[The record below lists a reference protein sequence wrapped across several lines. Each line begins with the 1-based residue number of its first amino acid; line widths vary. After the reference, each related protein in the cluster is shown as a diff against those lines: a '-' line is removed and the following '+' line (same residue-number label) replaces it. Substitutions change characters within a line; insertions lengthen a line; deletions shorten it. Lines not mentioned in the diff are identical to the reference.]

1 MIQTPFNKYRET
13 SIQTMTPGQLLIML
27 YDGAIRFARKG
38 VEGVKQKN
46 YQEANNCFIRVQEI
60 INELVASL
68 DHSYPISKDLLQLY
82 DYFLRK
88 MVEANIKKD
97 IQPALEVIDHL
108 VELKETWIQASKLST
123 SSGSVLNHG

>member
-13 SIQTMTPGQLLIML
+13 SVQTMTPAQLLIML
-27 YDGAIRFARKG
+27 YDGAIRFAKKG
-38 VEGVKQKN
+38 VEAVKQKN
-46 YQEANNCFIRVQEI
+46 YQEANNSFIRVQEI

-68 DHSYPISKDLLQLY
+68 DHSYPISKDLLHLY

-88 MVEANIKKD
+88 MIEANIKKD

-108 VELKETWIQASKLST
+108 VELKETWIQASKLSA
-123 SSGSVLNHG
+123 SSGSVRSHG